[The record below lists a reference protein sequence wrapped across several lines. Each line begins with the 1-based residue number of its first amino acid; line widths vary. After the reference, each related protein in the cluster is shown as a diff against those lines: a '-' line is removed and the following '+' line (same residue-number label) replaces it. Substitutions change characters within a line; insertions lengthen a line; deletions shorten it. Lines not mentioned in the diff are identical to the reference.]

1 MEIFGFIF
9 LELILSGLGWLCLMI
24 WYRDRKKV
32 KEIRDKEY
40 AGEYSTVVKILTLN
54 VVAATGAVVMTGAVI
69 FVMAVGL
76 YRIFAE

>member
-1 MEIFGFIF
+1 MEILGFIF

-32 KEIRDKEY
+32 KEIRDKKY

-54 VVAATGAVVMTGAVI
+54 LVAGTGAVVMAGAVI
-69 FVMAVGL
+69 FVMVVGL

>member
-32 KEIRDKEY
+32 KEIRDKKY